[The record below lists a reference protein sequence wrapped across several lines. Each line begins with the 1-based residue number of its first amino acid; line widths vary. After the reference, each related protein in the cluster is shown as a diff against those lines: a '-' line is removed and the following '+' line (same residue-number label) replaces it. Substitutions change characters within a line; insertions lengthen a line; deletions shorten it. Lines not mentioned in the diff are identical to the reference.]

1 MFVCGA
7 GSWNLNKADMGEEE
21 DMGESDRTL
30 RGEGELEKFER
41 SDLLSSGTFNLRF
54 ICGDDSGVVAVI
66 CGAVLCRL

>member
-30 RGEGELEKFER
+30 RGEGELEKFE
-41 SDLLSSGTFNLRF
+41 
-54 ICGDDSGVVAVI
+54 
-66 CGAVLCRL
+66 